1 MKGRGII
8 QRGAKWRAGNGDSI
22 KIYGNNWLPT
32 ATPRGVHSPL
42 LQDFQNA
49 TVSSLINHQTR
60 TWDLAI
66 LSTALSPTE
75 ADLVQKITLSSG
87 QPEDILFWP
96 FIQSGI
102 YSVKSG
108 YYFLKSE
115 TRSTV
120 TQTQASPDHPKPP
133 WNRIW
138 KLHQPN
144 KIKIFLWRATR
155 NALPTSSELVRQCVI
170 NDPICSFSSS
180 HREDVLHSLWSC
192 PRLSK
197 VWEEDPQWSFRQ
209 TSRYSDFIQLLC
221 AVLDSACNVELFAT
235 ITWTIWSRRNKYKF
249 SPPGLPLDQIMQ
261 TAVNSFLE
269 FRNA

>member
-75 ADLVQKITLSSG
+75 ADLVQKITISSG

-138 KLHQPN
+138 NLHLPN
-144 KIKIFLWRATR
+144 KIKIFYGEQPVMHCPQVQNWFGNASSMIQSALSAQVTVRMSYTLCGPVRDRHKSGKKIR
-155 NALPTSSELVRQCVI
+155 NGASGKPRGIRILY
-170 NDPICSFSSS
+170 SFSA
-180 HREDVLHSLWSC
+180 
-192 PRLSK
+192 P
-197 VWEEDPQWSFRQ
+197 
-209 TSRYSDFIQLLC
+209 Y
-221 AVLDSACNVELFAT
+221 
-235 ITWTIWSRRNKYKF
+235 
-249 SPPGLPLDQIMQ
+249 
-261 TAVNSFLE
+261 
-269 FRNA
+269 